1 MKKFIGSIK
10 RSSVAQSRSKD
21 KDTRNGVF
29 EPNPPPPEGDHPEAV
44 VVREVMAFCE
54 AGAPGSNSAGDEYLH
69 LPAIVDA
76 AESSPPAARE
86 ALLCLQRYL
95 SKQNFE
101 RGYAQYNAIMLLRI
115 LTDNPGHVFTQ
126 NFDKSF
132 VSTVKTLLRECKD
145 SSVQQITRETLDYME
160 AEKLNGNDTLMPLV
174 EMWRK
179 EKGGS
184 ARMYGSSV
192 RTPHIHAPGIC

>member
-10 RSSVAQSRSKD
+10 RSSGSRSRSKD
-21 KDTRNGVF
+21 DRNGSLD
-29 EPNPPPPEGDHPEAV
+29 PIAAPPEGDHPEAV

-86 ALLCLQRYL
+86 AALCLQRYL
-95 SKQNFE
+95 SKQNFN
-101 RGYAQYNAIMLLRI
+101 RGYAQYNSIMLLRI

-160 AEKLNGNDTLMPLV
+160 AEKLGANDTLLPLV

-184 ARMYGSSV
+184 ARMYGTSVSSSYTLV
-192 RTPHIHAPGIC
+192 LAEY